1 MTIETE
7 IALLTT
13 STTNLTT
20 AVVAQQTSV
29 DEVITDFAATTTK
42 VTTELNLV
50 DNTADADKP
59 ISTDT
64 QTALD
69 TKQPTLVS
77 GDNISTI
84 NGESILSGSPLVI
97 ARGQVEIPLLQ
108 YEDRANLRTPVA
120 PEPSTGDVVNIPNL
134 GQLQYTSS
142 FDYFDDDET
151 VFEVVSSSDGV
162 TPIGQWYLAI
172 PAYEWVESQ
181 KMFENALLWEWME
194 DESTRHS
201 TF

>member
-172 PAYEWVESQ
+172 PAYEWLESQ